1 MSTLNV
7 ASLQSLSTTTVPLI
21 KNSAGT
27 EKGRYV
33 KASVQYNMQTNTI
46 GYSFGISSMTDNGTG
61 VCSANFTTAFS
72 SATSYACAVLGN
84 GNVANGAHTY
94 PCTFFGGISASAFKV
109 AFFRNENSNDRVD
122 QLRCFMTFTD

>member
-72 SATSYACAVLGN
+72 GATQYSAAVLGN